1 MSITPEDV
9 RKIAHLA
16 RLGVEEDQLADY
28 AGELSRALEL
38 VDQLN
43 QTDTSVVEPM
53 ANPGQCQARLRD
65 DIVTEE
71 RDRQKLQAVAPQ
83 VENGFFLV
91 PRVIE

>member
-1 MSITPEDV
+1 MSITPDDV

-43 QTDTSVVEPM
+43 QTDTSIVEPM

-71 RDRQKLQAVAPQ
+71 RDRKRI
-83 VENGFFLV
+83 FSCT
-91 PRVIE
+91 PRYRMIH